1 MQVKPHHRLGGDA
14 ARPACVGQL
23 ILPPQVIAAGGQEN
37 PAGMGQRVGWLI
49 PVMAGNGERAA
60 LGRAGF
66 GFAALRL
73 PGSAAPWAFR
83 SDGARVSVEDSI
95 IVGPEGGEKTRA
107 ITLTVETAT
116 IRQHGEQSIRWGLR
130 RVAKK

>member
-1 MQVKPHHRLGGDA
+1 MHHLKPNQRHLHENHHHYSTGGYDL
-14 ARPACVGQL
+14 RGEDQL
-23 ILPPQVIAAGGQEN
+23 TYTGGPGSIPTEAVVRFHLHPKSTPILSLKGDVT
-37 PAGMGQRVGWLI
+37 
-49 PVMAGNGERAA
+49 
-60 LGRAGF
+60 
-66 GFAALRL
+66 LRL

-95 IVGPEGGEKTRA
+95 IMGPEGVEKTRA